1 MNESD
6 VIRRALSTRPNVI
19 IHYGEDKVEL
29 ESSDHQCRKHVLV
42 PKDLL
47 PKVREFIMAPR
58 PMEADEWK
66 TIRKYVRNVVLAILV
81 IDLGSSISDERELKN
96 ELFKQLAAAAQTRKE

>member
-1 MNESD
+1 MNEHD
-6 VIRRALSTRPNVI
+6 AICRALSICPNVI

-29 ESSDHQCRKHVLV
+29 ESNDHQCRKRILV

-58 PMEADEWK
+58 PIEADAWK
-66 TIRKYVRNVVLAILV
+66 TIRKYVKNVVLAILV
-81 IDLGSSISDERELKN
+81 IDLGSSISEERELKN
-96 ELFKQLAAAAQTRKE
+96 ELFKQLAAVRTGKE

>member
-6 VIRRALSTRPNVI
+6 VIRRALSIRLDVI

-29 ESSDHQCRKHVLV
+29 ESREHECRKRIPV
-42 PKDLL
+42 PKHLL

-58 PMEADEWK
+58 PIEADEWK
-66 TIRKYVRNVVLAILV
+66 TIRKYVRSVVLAILV
-81 IDLGSSISDERELKN
+81 IDLGSSVSVERELKE
-96 ELFKQLAAAAQTRKE
+96 ELFKQLGAARARKE